1 MAAGPRTGAAPGEP
15 NASAAEVFAGRA
27 AAPASAARLPTSTA
41 CLNPKCLA
49 DIFFVSVM
57 NASVVILVAKQHP
70 LYLMRSRKSQY
81 FQCFVVDYVLIL
93 HPFGEGG
100 TVEQRRESGNP
111 PARAARSP
119 ASRSPAGGRRRGTA
133 RDRASGHGKGGARRA
148 RDGRHAAR
156 AGDDVAGFGFAPTLP
171 GEGAEFGARGSE
183 FGVRS
188 SEFGA
193 RSSGLGARSSGLGV
207 RSSEFGVRGSEFG
220 ARSSEFGVRSSGLGV
235 RGSGLGAR
243 SSEFGARS
251 SKLGARSSERGA
263 GAWGENAAY
272 RRRGGVGRGAARGL
286 SAPRSAA
293 VNGAMRR
300 YLAVPGGIG
309 WYSAMSAGRLARR
322 AAA

>member
-1 MAAGPRTGAAPGEP
+1 
-15 NASAAEVFAGRA
+15 
-27 AAPASAARLPTSTA
+27 
-41 CLNPKCLA
+41 
-49 DIFFVSVM
+49 M

-119 ASRSPAGGRRRGTA
+119 ASRSPAGGRRRGTT

-156 AGDDVAGFGFAPTLP
+156 AGDDVAGFGFASTLP
-171 GEGAEFGARGSE
+171 GEGAEFGARGSGL
-183 FGVRS
+183 GVRG
-188 SEFGA
+188 SEF
-193 RSSGLGARSSGLGV
+193 GARSSGLGV
-207 RSSEFGVRGSEFG
+207 RSSEFGVR
-220 ARSSEFGVRSSGLGV
+220 SSE
-235 RGSGLGAR
+235 LGAR
-243 SSEFGARS
+243 NSELGTRNSELGTRS
-251 SKLGARSSERGA
+251 RCVGRERGVSSA
-263 GAWGENAAY
+263 GWG
-272 RRRGGVGRGAARGL
+272 GMGRGAARGR

-309 WYSAMSAGRLARR
+309 WYSAMSAGRPGAPRRDAYSTPVRR
-322 AAA
+322 APARHSSISRTFTRLPLILPALSLRSASRAMPRSTAT

>member
-1 MAAGPRTGAAPGEP
+1 
-15 NASAAEVFAGRA
+15 
-27 AAPASAARLPTSTA
+27 
-41 CLNPKCLA
+41 
-49 DIFFVSVM
+49 
-57 NASVVILVAKQHP
+57 
-70 LYLMRSRKSQY
+70 MRSRKSQY

-119 ASRSPAGGRRRGTA
+119 TSRSPAGGRRRGTT

-156 AGDDVAGFGFAPTLP
+156 AGDDVAGFGFASTLP

-188 SEFGA
+188 SELEA
-193 RSSGLGARSSGLGV
+193 RSSELGARSAGP
-207 RSSEFGVRGSEFG
+207 VRG
-220 ARSSEFGVRSSGLGV
+220 ARTRRIVGGVG
-235 RGSGLGAR
+235 
-243 SSEFGARS
+243 
-251 SKLGARSSERGA
+251 
-263 GAWGENAAY
+263 W
-272 RRRGGVGRGAARGL
+272 GGVGRGAARGL

-309 WYSAMSAGRLARR
+309 WYSAMSAGRPGAPRRDAYSTPVQRAPARHSSISRTFTRLPLILPALSLRSASR
-322 AAA
+322 AMPRSTAT

>member
-1 MAAGPRTGAAPGEP
+1 
-15 NASAAEVFAGRA
+15 
-27 AAPASAARLPTSTA
+27 
-41 CLNPKCLA
+41 
-49 DIFFVSVM
+49 M

-119 ASRSPAGGRRRGTA
+119 ASRSPAGGRRRGTT
-133 RDRASGHGKGGARRA
+133 RDRAPGHGKGGARRA
-148 RDGRHAAR
+148 RGGRHAAR
-156 AGDDVAGFGFAPTLP
+156 AGDDVAGFGFASTLP
-171 GEGAEFGARGSE
+171 G
-183 FGVRS
+183 
-188 SEFGA
+188 GA

-207 RSSEFGVRGSEFG
+207 RGSEFGARSSGLGVRGSEFG
-220 ARSSEFGVRSSGLGV
+220 VRSSEFGVRSSGLGV
-235 RGSGLGAR
+235 R
-243 SSEFGARS
+243 SSEFGARNS
-251 SKLGARSSERGA
+251 ELGTRNSELGA

-272 RRRGGVGRGAARGL
+272 RRRGGVGRGAARGR

-309 WYSAMSAGRLARR
+309 WYSAMSAGRPGAPRRDAYSTPVRR
-322 AAA
+322 APARHSSISRTFTRLPLILPALSLRSASRAMPRSTAT

>member
-1 MAAGPRTGAAPGEP
+1 
-15 NASAAEVFAGRA
+15 
-27 AAPASAARLPTSTA
+27 
-41 CLNPKCLA
+41 
-49 DIFFVSVM
+49 
-57 NASVVILVAKQHP
+57 
-70 LYLMRSRKSQY
+70 MRSRKSQY

-119 ASRSPAGGRRRGTA
+119 ASRSPAGGAGGEGRLAIA
-133 RDRASGHGKGGARRA
+133 RQGMGKAVRVAHETGDMLPVPVTTSRVSGLRPRCRA
-148 RDGRHAAR
+148 RAR
-156 AGDDVAGFGFAPTLP
+156 SSGL
-171 GEGAEFGARGSE
+171 GARG
-183 FGVRS
+183 

-193 RSSGLGARSSGLGV
+193 RSSGLGVRGSEFGARSSGLGVRGSEFGVRSSGLGV
-207 RSSEFGVRGSEFG
+207 RSSEFGVR
-220 ARSSEFGVRSSGLGV
+220 SSEFGVRSSE
-235 RGSGLGAR
+235 LGAR
-243 SSEFGARS
+243 N
-251 SKLGARSSERGA
+251 SKLRTPNSELGA

-272 RRRGGVGRGAARGL
+272 RRRGGVGRGAARGR

>member
-1 MAAGPRTGAAPGEP
+1 
-15 NASAAEVFAGRA
+15 
-27 AAPASAARLPTSTA
+27 
-41 CLNPKCLA
+41 
-49 DIFFVSVM
+49 
-57 NASVVILVAKQHP
+57 
-70 LYLMRSRKSQY
+70 MRSRKSQY

-119 ASRSPAGGRRRGTA
+119 TSRSPAGGRRRGTT

-156 AGDDVAGFGFAPTLP
+156 AGDDVAGFGFASTLP
-171 GEGAEFGARGSE
+171 GEGAEFGARGSGL
-183 FGVRS
+183 GVRS

-207 RSSEFGVRGSEFG
+207 RSSEFGVRSSEFG
-220 ARSSEFGVRSSGLGV
+220 ARSSGLGV
-235 RGSGLGAR
+235 RGSGLGVR
-243 SSEFGARS
+243 SSE
-251 SKLGARSSERGA
+251 LGARSSELGARSSELGARSAGPVRGA
-263 GAWGENAAY
+263 RT
-272 RRRGGVGRGAARGL
+272 RRIVGGVGWGGVGRGAARGL

>member
-1 MAAGPRTGAAPGEP
+1 
-15 NASAAEVFAGRA
+15 
-27 AAPASAARLPTSTA
+27 
-41 CLNPKCLA
+41 
-49 DIFFVSVM
+49 M

-119 ASRSPAGGRRRGTA
+119 ASRSPAGGRRRGTT
-133 RDRASGHGKGGARRA
+133 RDRAPGHGKGGARRA
-148 RDGRHAAR
+148 RGGRHAAR
-156 AGDDVAGFGFAPTLP
+156 AGDDVAGFGFASTLP
-171 GEGAEFGARGSE
+171 G
-183 FGVRS
+183 
-188 SEFGA
+188 GA

-207 RSSEFGVRGSEFG
+207 RGSEFGARSSGLGVRSSEFGVRSSEFG
-220 ARSSEFGVRSSGLGV
+220 ARSSEFGVRSSELGT
-235 RGSGLGAR
+235 RN
-243 SSEFGARS
+243 SE
-251 SKLGARSSERGA
+251 LGA

-272 RRRGGVGRGAARGL
+272 RRRGGVGRGAARGR

-309 WYSAMSAGRLARR
+309 WYSAMSAGRPGAPRRDAYSTPVRR
-322 AAA
+322 APARHSSISRTFTRLPLILPALSLRSASRAMPRSTAT